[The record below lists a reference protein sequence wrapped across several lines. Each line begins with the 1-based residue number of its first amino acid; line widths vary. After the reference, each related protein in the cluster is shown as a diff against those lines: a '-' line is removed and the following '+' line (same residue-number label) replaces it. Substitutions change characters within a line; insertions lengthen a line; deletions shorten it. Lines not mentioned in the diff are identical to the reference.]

1 MPRYGLVWDGILSKF
16 KDRICAGQRLSKAVM
31 PYAGERPL
39 VLAIPRGGI
48 RVGFEVAKS
57 LCCDFSIIVV
67 RKLPLPNNPEAG
79 FGAVAEDGSTYF
91 VEHVVA
97 DLPPGTVDRIVE
109 EQKQE
114 AARRVRILR
123 EGKPLPVMQDR
134 NIILVDDGIAMGSTM
149 RAAIMLCRK
158 KTAKEVVV
166 AAPVAGPSVV
176 AELSGLADKVI
187 VLEKPV
193 LFRAVAQAYA
203 NWYDVSDAEVLDI
216 MKDWERQAAGV
227 GGSQG

>member
-1 MPRYGLVWDGILSKF
+1 MSKF
-16 KDRICAGQRLSKAVM
+16 EDRICAGQKLSKAIA

-39 VLAIPRGGI
+39 VLAIPRGGV

-57 LCCDFSIIVV
+57 LCRDFSIVVV
-67 RKLPLPNNPEAG
+67 RKLPLPDNPEAG
-79 FGAVAEDGSTYF
+79 FGAVAEDGSMYF

-114 AARRVRILR
+114 AARRVRVLR
-123 EGKPLPVMQDR
+123 QGKPLPAMQGR
-134 NIILVDDGIAMGSTM
+134 NVILVDDGIAMGSTM
-149 RAAIMLCRK
+149 RAAIVLCK
-158 KTAKEVVV
+158 KKAAKEVIV

-176 AELSGLADKVI
+176 AELSGPADKVI

-216 MKDWERQAAGV
+216 MKTWERQTVTDGV
-227 GGSQG
+227 SS

>member
-1 MPRYGLVWDGILSKF
+1 LSKF
-16 KDRICAGQRLSKAVM
+16 EDRICAGQKLSKAIA

-39 VLAIPRGGI
+39 VLAIPRGGV

-57 LCCDFSIIVV
+57 LCCDFSIVVV
-67 RKLPLPNNPEAG
+67 RKLPLPDSPEAG

-114 AARRVRILR
+114 AARRVRVLR
-123 EGKPLPVMQDR
+123 EGKPLPAMQDR

-158 KTAKEVVV
+158 KTAKEVEVIV

-216 MKDWERQAAGV
+216 MKTWEQQAAAGV
-227 GGSQG
+227 GSLQR